1 MCHII
6 EEAGDYIDRDQ
17 RPQPAATIDGDS
29 GGFALMLPYAAI
41 QAAAPVAKLVH
52 CPVGDAVHALTTW
65 LKRVALLNLA
75 NERSV

>member
-1 MCHII
+1 M
-6 EEAGDYIDRDQ
+6 
-17 RPQPAATIDGDS
+17 
-29 GGFALMLPYAAI
+29 MLPYAAI

-52 CPVGDAVHALTTW
+52 CPVGDAVHALTSW